1 MTLQGPSLPPPAH
14 KMRFEG
20 SSPAVWFILS
30 TQKLVW
36 TMGTTVSCSS
46 SMDVSFPV
54 FPQPEV
60 SVKRYFINISPAHHR
75 HALAGQQGWCQC
87 LEDRQDWKSK
97 DPLVLLEIN
106 HESWIML
113 QNTKFQQGDII
124 CGSVEVFM
132 DKNLA
137 DPDLFPGIRWIL
149 RILLTFH
156 RILALYS
163 YMCVFKREIS
173 IYLHHMTF

>member
-36 TMGTTVSCSS
+36 TMGTTVSCSL

-87 LEDRQDWKSK
+87 LEDRQDWKPK

-113 QNTKFQQGDII
+113 QIPSFSRAISFAEAVKSSWIRTLLTLI
-124 CGSVEVFM
+124 CFLVH
-132 DKNLA
+132 
-137 DPDLFPGIRWIL
+137 IRWIFM
-149 RILLTFH
+149 I
-156 RILALYS
+156 
-163 YMCVFKREIS
+163 
-173 IYLHHMTF
+173 